1 MATIEQQ
8 NVYGG
13 QGIVQ
18 FTLYPNDGVP
28 PFTQVQ
34 LCVIQ
39 SQGSIGRHCTPKLN
53 RLFIGILGG
62 GILRVDGVDVLFSA
76 NVVQSVSHTQ
86 TVEILNNST
95 EKKLSFW
102 IIQAK
107 VNA

>member
-1 MATIEQQ
+1 MAIIEQQ

-18 FTLYPNDGVP
+18 FTLYPNHGVP

-34 LCVIQ
+34 LCVVQ

-53 RLFIGILGG
+53 RLFIGILGE
-62 GILRVDGVDVLFSA
+62 GILRVDDVDVLFSA
-76 NVVQSVSHTQ
+76 NVVQSISHTQ
-86 TVEILNNST
+86 TVEILNKST
-95 EKKLSFW
+95 EAELSFW

>member
-1 MATIEQQ
+1 MVTIEQQ

-18 FTLYPNDGVP
+18 FTLYPNDVVP

-39 SQGSIGRHCTPKLN
+39 SRGSIGRHCTPKLN
-53 RLFIGILGG
+53 RLFIGILGE
-62 GILRVDGVDVLFSA
+62 GILRVDDIDILFSA

-86 TVEILNNST
+86 TIEVLNKSTDTEI
-95 EKKLSFW
+95 SFW
-102 IIQAK
+102 IIQAR
-107 VNA
+107 VNT